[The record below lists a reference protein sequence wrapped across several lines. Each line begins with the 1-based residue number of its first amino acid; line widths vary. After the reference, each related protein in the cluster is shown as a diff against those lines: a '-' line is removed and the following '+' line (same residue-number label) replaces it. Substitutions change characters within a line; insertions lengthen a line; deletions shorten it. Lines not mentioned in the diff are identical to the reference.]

1 MSGRPSTRPP
11 TRSRPWPRGA
21 EPVAAGAATA
31 SRPPLTRRLFGRH
44 PIGYLFVAPYVV
56 FLFAIFAYPLG
67 FAVYMSF
74 YDYFFAAPGAIV
86 ERPFVGFDNYT
97 TALADPTFHRAMLNV
112 VIFIAI
118 NVPLT
123 VFVGLLLA
131 TALNA
136 AIPFRTFFRASY
148 FVPYVTASVAVIGV
162 WLWLFNANGLVNSI
176 LGPLAPDPSWLV
188 NRFWAMPII
197 ALFATW
203 KQLGFY
209 VLLYLAAHH
218 PGGDRGHHHRG
229 HLLPRAVPAHR
240 PRRPRRG
247 VGVAGPAD
255 VHPGHRAG
263 QSRLRG
269 RYRGAAGDGRDGRL
283 AGEPLPAG
291 EELTVAT
298 ATQPQP
304 AQPGEVAA
312 EQATAVAPP
321 TRRSRRRLWPLL
333 GLGVG
338 ALVFLF
344 PFYYMVIGAL
354 QREPNSDVSGAFPN
368 PANLT
373 LDNLRDIDQAIDL
386 PRTLL
391 NSGIFTGGVL
401 LSTLVLGLLAGYAL
415 ARLEFRGKGMVFN
428 AMLLVLIVPF
438 QLLMIPLYVM
448 IVRGY
453 LLGDTYLGMILPFAV
468 NAIAVFIFRQFFLQ
482 LPKELFESARLDGAS
497 ELKILTRIAIP
508 LAKPAILT
516 AVIVTFIGPW
526 NEFLWPFLVTK
537 QLALQP
543 LAVALAN
550 FISNVAARQAN
561 PFGAILAGAVV
572 LVIPAVILFLIFQK
586 RFQASNLG
594 SGIKG

>member
-1 MSGRPSTRPP
+1 MAT
-11 TRSRPWPRGA
+11 TT
-21 EPVAAGAATA
+21 EP
-31 SRPPLTRRLFGRH
+31 
-44 PIGYLFVAPYVV
+44 
-56 FLFAIFAYPLG
+56 
-67 FAVYMSF
+67 
-74 YDYFFAAPGAIV
+74 
-86 ERPFVGFDNYT
+86 
-97 TALADPTFHRAMLNV
+97 
-112 VIFIAI
+112 
-118 NVPLT
+118 
-123 VFVGLLLA
+123 
-131 TALNA
+131 
-136 AIPFRTFFRASY
+136 
-148 FVPYVTASVAVIGV
+148 
-162 WLWLFNANGLVNSI
+162 
-176 LGPLAPDPSWLV
+176 
-188 NRFWAMPII
+188 
-197 ALFATW
+197 
-203 KQLGFY
+203 
-209 VLLYLAAHH
+209 
-218 PGGDRGHHHRG
+218 
-229 HLLPRAVPAHR
+229 
-240 PRRPRRG
+240 
-247 VGVAGPAD
+247 
-255 VHPGHRAG
+255 
-263 QSRLRG
+263 QS
-269 RYRGAAGDGRDGRL
+269 
-283 AGEPLPAG
+283 
-291 EELTVAT
+291 
-298 ATQPQP
+298 
-304 AQPGEVAA
+304 AQPGEAAA
-312 EQATAVAPP
+312 ERATAIAPP
-321 TRRSRRRLWPLL
+321 TRRSRRRRWPLL
-333 GLGVG
+333 GLAVG

-354 QREPNSDVSGAFPN
+354 QREPNSGVSGAFPN

-373 LDNLRDIDQAIDL
+373 LENLRDINRAINL
-386 PRTLL
+386 PQTLL

-401 LSTLVLGLLAGYAL
+401 LCTLVLGLLAGYAL

-428 AMLLVLIVPF
+428 AMLLILIVPF

-572 LVIPAVILFLIFQK
+572 LVIPAVVLFLIFQK